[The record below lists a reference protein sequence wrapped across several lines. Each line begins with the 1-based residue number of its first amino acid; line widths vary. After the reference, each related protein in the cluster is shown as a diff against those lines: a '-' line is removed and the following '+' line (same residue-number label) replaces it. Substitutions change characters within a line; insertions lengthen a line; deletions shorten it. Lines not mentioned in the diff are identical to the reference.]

1 MTTIKPDKAE
11 RLQESDVHEV
21 CRQLIS
27 AGQKPTIVKLFNQLQ
42 RGSMTTIQ
50 KFLHTFNDD
59 LANDSGMVEL
69 PTFDVLTDAAVK
81 LSFDVLMAKIY
92 KLANDR
98 AREEFTGE
106 RGRLAAEITALTS
119 ELVECREF
127 CDSQSGLIETLEKAN
142 QELTAE
148 LSEHLAASHA
158 AHEQQQAIIDQAA
171 TSVIESKH
179 RAELADVARAELTT
193 RADQLSELLKGERAA
208 HLVTQGR
215 YQADTDRAKAEAAAT
230 TQQLTHAKKEAE
242 NARVAEQSCQARLE
256 SAVREIESLKA
267 QVKEERSA
275 TKQAIEQTAELRG
288 RLGIEE
294 SKQSVKLEKTAPKR
308 KPTEKKQGV

>member
-1 MTTIKPDKAE
+1 MTTKPEKAD

-27 AGQKPTIVKLFNQLQ
+27 AGQKPTVVKLFNQLQ

-59 LANDSGMVEL
+59 LSDDSGAVEL
-69 PTFDVLTDAAVK
+69 PTFDVLTDEAVK
-81 LSFDVLMAKIY
+81 LSFDVLMAKVY

-106 RGRLAAEITALTS
+106 RGRLTAEITALTS
-119 ELVECREF
+119 ELVECRDF
-127 CDSQSGLIETLEKAN
+127 CESQSGLIESLEKAN

-148 LSEHLAASHA
+148 LSEQLAASRA
-158 AHEQQQAIIDQAA
+158 AREQQQAIIDQATA
-171 TSVIESKH
+171 AAVESKH
-179 RAELADVARAELTT
+179 RAELADVARAELKT
-193 RADQLSELLKGERAA
+193 RADQLSGLLKDEQAA
-208 HLVTQGR
+208 HLATQGR
-215 YQADTDRAKAEAAAT
+215 YQADTDRAKAEATAT
-230 TQQLTHAKKEAE
+230 AQQLIQAQKAAE

-256 SAVREIESLKA
+256 SAAREIESLRA

-275 TKQAIEQTAELRG
+275 AKQASEQAAELRG
-288 RLGIEE
+288 RLGVEE
-294 SKQSVKLEKTAPKR
+294 SSKQPTVKSPR
-308 KPTEKKQGV
+308 KPKQAKE

>member
-1 MTTIKPDKAE
+1 MTTTKPEKAE
-11 RLQESDVHEV
+11 RLQESDVHDV

-27 AGQKPTIVKLFNQLQ
+27 SGQKPTVVKLFNQLQ

-59 LANDSGMVEL
+59 LSDDSGAVEL
-69 PTFDVLTDAAVK
+69 PTFDVFTDEAVK
-81 LSFDVLMAKIY
+81 LSFDVLMAKVY

-106 RGRLAAEITALTS
+106 RGRLTDEIATLTS
-119 ELVECREF
+119 ELVECRDF
-127 CDSQSGLIETLEKAN
+127 CESQSGLIETLEKTN

-158 AHEQQQAIIDQAA
+158 AHEQQQVIIAQATA
-171 TSVIESKH
+171 AAVESNH
-179 RAELADVARAELTT
+179 RAELADVARAELKT
-193 RADQLSELLKGERAA
+193 RADQLSELLKDEQAA
-208 HLVTQGR
+208 HLATQGR
-215 YQADTDRAKAEAAAT
+215 YQAEATAT
-230 TQQLTHAKKEAE
+230 AQQLTHAQKAAE

-256 SAVREIESLKA
+256 AAAREIDSLKA

-275 TKQAIEQTAELRG
+275 AKQASEQAAELRG
-288 RLGIEE
+288 RLGVEE
-294 SKQSVKLEKTAPKR
+294 SKQAVKSDKPAPKR
-308 KPTEKKQGV
+308 KTAEKKQGV